1 MKASAMYGTI
11 IRYVM
16 TAVIAIVAAMPS
28 AAQEGNRHDDSISD
42 LIIEGL
48 KGTES
53 FIENTLDSKDSEQ
66 YRRFYGS
73 VWLQGCCRIYGEG
86 EFFVDGRA

>member
-53 FIENTLDSKDSEQ
+53 FIENTLDSKDSVYISPNLYNMTIMPQ
-66 YRRFYGS
+66 YSY
-73 VWLQGCCRIYGEG
+73 CY
-86 EFFVDGRA
+86 DY